1 MAAQR
6 NKQLD
11 GWRAFA
17 VAGVMWVHWTPGPWH
32 ETLPFELGLF
42 YFLTL
47 TGFLLT
53 RILLRE
59 RTTGEA
65 SAGKWRWTCYRRF
78 QKRRMMRILVP
89 CYAAMI
95 FAIAVGASD
104 IRQHPFAY
112 FLHWV
117 NFHIAYLPEWPSGTS
132 HYWTLAVQVQFY
144 LFWPLVVLLVPRR
157 WLAPVMIA
165 CVAMAPLSRFV
176 TDTWFPEIIHGQ
188 AIPSATMDYFGCGA
202 LLALAMEGGMPAN
215 DKRLRN
221 AAWWAFAAYSV
232 LYIFVELGRPVPVV
246 EYFKQTLISI
256 SFAGL
261 IAASLAG
268 FQGTCGKILEHP
280 AVQRVAQLSFGL
292 YLFHTP
298 VPLFLGWVLPWLWA
312 PALQNLPGEL
322 LKILVFLVVS
332 WGCAVLCWKYL
343 ERGTAA
349 PTSRGAE
356 GSPDR

>member
-17 VAGVMWVHWTPGPWH
+17 VAGVMWVHWSPVPWH
-32 ETLPFELGLF
+32 KSLPFELGLF

-65 SAGKWRWTCYRRF
+65 FPEKWRWPYYLRF
-78 QKRRMMRILVP
+78 QKRRMTRILIP
-89 CYAAMI
+89 CYAAML

-132 HYWTLAVQVQFY
+132 HYWTLAMQVQFY
-144 LFWPLVVLLVPRR
+144 LAWPIVVFLVPRR
-157 WLAPVMIA
+157 WLGAAMVA
-165 CVAMAPLSRFV
+165 AVAMAPLSRFV
-176 TDTWFPEIIHGQ
+176 IHRWFPEIIHGQ
-188 AIPSATMDYFGCGA
+188 AIPTTAMDYFGCGA
-202 LLALAMEGGMPAN
+202 LLALAMERGMPAD
-215 DKRLRN
+215 DKRLRL
-221 AAWWAFAAYSV
+221 AAWLAFAGYAV
-232 LYIFVELGRPVPVV
+232 LYTFLELGRPLPVLG
-246 EYFKQTLISI
+246 YFQQTLISI
-256 SFAGL
+256 TFAGL
-261 IAASLAG
+261 IAASIAG
-268 FQGTCGKILEHP
+268 FHGTCGKILEHP
-280 AVQRVAQLSFGL
+280 VVQRVAQLSFGL
-292 YLFHTP
+292 YLFHAP
-298 VPLFLGWVLPWLWA
+298 VPLLLGWVLPWLWA
-312 PALQNLPGEL
+312 PAMQNFPGEL
-322 LKILVFLVVS
+322 LKISVFLLVS
-332 WGCAVLCWKYL
+332 WWCAVLCWKYL
-343 ERGTAA
+343 ENGTAT
-349 PTSRGAE
+349 PTSRVTG